1 MSQIGQRG
9 GKLIPGQVIS
19 DGQTDNYRTP
29 AERALTIQLKR
40 NKVFL
45 SKVVKVVYSILINSI
60 FLSDHTAGPSARDN
74 YPVSMPSGSLF
85 TASNHTCTLPK
96 VYILSFNGSI
106 RIAIMLGFI

>member
-45 SKVVKVVYSILINSI
+45 SKVVYSILINSI
-60 FLSDHTAGPSARDN
+60 FLSDHTAGPSAPDI
-74 YPVSMPSGSLF
+74 YPVSMPSGSLS
-85 TASNHTCTLPK
+85 TASNHTCTLP
-96 VYILSFNGSI
+96 
-106 RIAIMLGFI
+106 